1 MANKTTLPPIAS
13 VIQNILRQHHLA
25 ETFESAANF
34 HLRLENPPYLPLV
47 IERHGD
53 EVSVAHYFTQNGDA
67 MRDPELTFLLPD
79 WTPTSITQDPV
90 GRYACVGD
98 LPEDSRRR
106 ANLLADPSA
115 SSGQALTVFAQAWAR
130 NIRAQGFAGN
140 DVKVSSLTH
149 QSALECNAR
158 SEAQAPDR
166 TTRGPAPDAHLE
178 MMYEDRF
185 VSDYEDYEP
194 SPYDGTYS
202 EE

>member
-1 MANKTTLPPIAS
+1 MTNKTTLPPIAT
-13 VIQNILRQHHLA
+13 VIHNILGQHHLT
-25 ETFESAANF
+25 ETFESAADF

-67 MRDPELTFLLPD
+67 MRDPELTFRLPD

-90 GRYACVGD
+90 GHYACVGD
-98 LPEDSRRR
+98 LPEGSRRR
-106 ANLLADPSA
+106 ANLLAD
-115 SSGQALTVFAQAWAR
+115 LTVFAHTWAR

-140 DVKVSSLTH
+140 DVKASSLTH
-149 QSALECNAR
+149 QSLLERGAQN
-158 SEAQAPDR
+158 EAQAPDR
-166 TTRGPAPDAHLE
+166 TNRGSAPDAHLE
-178 MMYEDRF
+178 AMYEDRF

-202 EE
+202 EV